1 MNPWEI
7 TCEYRLKV
15 CFPLHHQTISQIIP
29 TTTRA
34 VGCRH
39 SPRLRIQPRAQ
50 PHIVQCT
57 TQPPVRLKHL
67 LSLRRPNGLAPTLK
81 LLLSPMEAGCA
92 TSPHTPAYHPTAHSF
107 IRSQYKVEIVTLI
120 IRKWITNPRK
130 KIWRIGDAGI
140 LAEANNKGC
149 NACMEDGDAGIW
161 ASAPARVQHPHLAQ
175 TLKILPSLNLQST
188 SSLGK

>member
-1 MNPWEI
+1 VNIASRCAFPSI
-7 TCEYRLKV
+7 TKSCPKLFRQPQKLLGVDTAQDCAFNLEHNLTSYNVLRNLPSL
-15 CFPLHHQTISQIIP
+15 CSISYLF
-29 TTTRA
+29 
-34 VGCRH
+34 V
-39 SPRLRIQPRAQ
+39 
-50 PHIVQCT
+50 VQMAL
-57 TQPPVRLKHL
+57 P
-67 LSLRRPNGLAPTLK
+67 PTLK
-81 LLLSPMEAGCA
+81 LLLSPTEADCV
-92 TSPHTPAYHPTAHSF
+92 TSSPYPPAYHPTAHSF